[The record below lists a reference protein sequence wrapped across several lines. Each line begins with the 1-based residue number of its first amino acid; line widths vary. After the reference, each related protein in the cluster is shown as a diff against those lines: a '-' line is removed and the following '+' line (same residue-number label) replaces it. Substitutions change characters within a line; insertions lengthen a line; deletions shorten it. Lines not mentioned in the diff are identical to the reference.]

1 MGRLTAVLMQFLEQ
15 SRFLQLFLE
24 GQQVHIVTV
33 RLASH
38 SDIFIDH
45 NERGVLASFDFLM
58 FPRVSKDC
66 VMQLLLESCHV
77 MDSLQMQMTFS
88 LQTEQVLGC
97 AFLTSLSIVLDI
109 F

>member
-1 MGRLTAVLMQFLEQ
+1 
-15 SRFLQLFLE
+15 
-24 GQQVHIVTV
+24 
-33 RLASH
+33 
-38 SDIFIDH
+38 
-45 NERGVLASFDFLM
+45 
-58 FPRVSKDC
+58 
-66 VMQLLLESCHV
+66 MQLLLGSPHV